1 MTIKDQQTF
10 RDALSAFPSGVTI
23 VSTTDENGHHWG
35 FTASSF
41 SSVSMAPPLVLVC
54 IANKGDSHPAFLAAT
69 RYSINILAQDQQAI
83 AMRFARKGVDK
94 FGSHEFHYGTEDDP
108 PAPILPGSMASL
120 VCTARDDV
128 QAPLI

>member
-1 MTIKDQQTF
+1 
-10 RDALSAFPSGVTI
+10 
-23 VSTTDENGHHWG
+23 
-35 FTASSF
+35 
-41 SSVSMAPPLVLVC
+41 MAPPLVLVC
-54 IANKGDSHPAFLAAT
+54 IGNKADSHPAFLAAT

-120 VCTARDDV
+120 VCTARDVYEAGDHPV
-128 QAPLI
+128 LIGEIEQVELGNATPLVY